1 MGKLP
6 TKQDLKS
13 VKGKEQDDVV
23 MALTQAIGPDET
35 IKLLEQCDMSK
46 HAAKLVP
53 NKKGNPDGPLPKWG
67 EPEGVEDAM
76 KKTPGQKKVAEGKDS
91 EHSWKAEGHYT
102 KDGKEWKG
110 LQHVYKGQIMTGKTH
125 TDESEPLYHFK
136 QLEKDVQQKVHAKI
150 QAEACWKGWKKRG
163 MKKKGDRMVPNCVKE
178 EVKTI
183 KVGEDTVGSDNCH
196 YALVMDRKVTAVGT
210 KDEMLAKCKEEGG
223 RVWVS
228 TKKVGEV
235 VEERSAQDPDIK
247 DRKGTQPAAYH
258 KGLKKTTKAKRD
270 AHFKKHGKK
279 ADDDASAYKD
289 APGDKKA
296 RKGDMPKSKYTKFVD
311 KMMDEEHSFH
321 VRLDHLDGDARQKKA
336 GDVLRKHEKAG
347 HIKYDGETDKGV
359 LFKAK
364 SKSHADR
371 LHKDLKPHATGV
383 EHMNESIMSKVSEA
397 KYAVDI
403 EGMPRFYMNS
413 DSPAKVKVALR
424 QMLKK
429 ASAVKSVTRTYDT
442 SIKADLRQ
450 RLKDAS
456 TDMHTNLVSESD
468 EVHARFMRAHGK
480 KASGHGR
487 WAFTTSRHGQS
498 QPGQTFVHTG
508 HFGDAHRKAK
518 KHFGKPVYVMEV
530 LKKSD
535 DMGTWVKDFQ
545 DSDAPQFK
553 GKSMKKRRQMA
564 IAAKLSAMRE
574 GTDAYGK
581 SVNKM
586 ADDKKKAAMSSSDK
600 NKLGKIAAM
609 MAKERQMKKEEV
621 DQMEEKRYKPPTATE
636 IAADKKKDRRG
647 KNRPSMTAKSVSNKI
662 YKNYKEEVEQVDEA
676 RYKVPKN
683 FAAMMAKKRKKAGT
697 SEFGRH
703 PDKKKAMQKES
714 ATFQH
719 TVAKHLAKKDGHDY
733 DRLPEYDRT
742 HNKHKEHYNDQAK
755 KKIAAG
761 HFDKGIHET
770 EIHFNADDKN
780 NSRSA
785 GAFVRHLSSKG
796 IEAHKAG
803 GSMHR
808 SIVKVTSKD
817 RAHHDYAKKKVAGRY
832 DVNVRSEET
841 KSWKK
846 DSGWKK
852 APAERKDEYGNT
864 IKKRNLAKHLARKA
878 MKSMEKKS

>member
-1 MGKLP
+1 MERGQLP

-23 MALTQAIGPDET
+23 MALTQAIGPDEA

-76 KKTPGQKKVAEGKDS
+76 KKTPGQKKVK
-91 EHSWKAEGHYT
+91 
-102 KDGKEWKG
+102 
-110 LQHVYKGQIMTGKTH
+110 
-125 TDESEPLYHFK
+125 
-136 QLEKDVQQKVHAKI
+136 
-150 QAEACWKGWKKRG
+150 EACWDGYKNVG
-163 MKKKGDRMVPNCVKE
+163 MKKKGKKRVPNCVPEEK

-183 KVGEDTVGSDNCH
+183 KVGEDAVGSDNCH

-228 TKKVGEV
+228 TKKVGDV

-279 ADDDASAYKD
+279 ADDDASAYQD

-311 KMMDEEHSFH
+311 KMMDEEHEIH
-321 VRLDHLDGDARQKKA
+321 VRLDHLDGDSRQKKA
-336 GDVLRKHEKAG
+336 GAVMRKHERAG
-347 HIKYDGETDKGV
+347 HIEYVGNTDKGV
-359 LFKAK
+359 VFKAK

-371 LHKDLKPHATGV
+371 LHRDLKPHATGV
-383 EHMNESIMSKVSEA
+383 EHMNEGMSPESQKAHRNMFKAAQKKKDDSAAQAEREKRLKAKGWVKNDRGGMSKVSEA

-403 EGMPRFYMNS
+403 EGMPRFYMDS
-413 DSPAKVKVALR
+413 DSPARVKIALR

-442 SIKADLRQ
+442 NIKADLRQ

-456 TDMHTNLVSESD
+456 TDMHTNLVGESD

-508 HFGDAHRKAK
+508 HFGDAHKKAK
-518 KHFGKPVYVMEV
+518 KHFGKPVYVMEK
-530 LKKSD
+530 LKASD
-535 DMGTWVKDFQ
+535 DMGKWVDDFK

-574 GTDAYGK
+574 STEAYGK

-586 ADDKKKAAMSSSDK
+586 ADDKKKAGISASDK
-600 NKLGKIAAM
+600 NKLGKLADM
-609 MAKERQMKKEEV
+609 MKKERK
-621 DQMEEKRYKPPTATE
+621 EETQIDELSKKTLGSYVKKATKSAVGATRDIATGNKPDDAHR
-636 IAADKKKDRRG
+636 I
-647 KNRPSMTAKSVSNKI
+647 SNKRAKGI
-662 YKNYKEEVEQVDEA
+662 NTAVNKLTKEDIDYMKSNQHPLDRSDAHHTQASFHTQEA
-676 RYKVPKN
+676 
-683 FAAMMAKKRKKAGT
+683 AKAKKAGDNVAH
-697 SEFGRH
+697 GQHKNAARH
-703 PDKKKAMQKES
+703 HTAAGDAWERHHAKVKKGMNVSPPHQMSK
-714 ATFQH
+714 
-719 TVAKHLAKKDGHDY
+719 VAHSSTQNAAGMNEEKQKKDHQTISY
-733 DRLPEYDRT
+733 VT
-742 HNKHKEHYNDQAK
+742 HGGQKGKVQVHKDNAFKALNHYR
-755 KKIAAG
+755 
-761 HFDKGIHET
+761 
-770 EIHFNADDKN
+770 KN
-780 NSRSA
+780 NKSA
-785 GAFVRHLSSKG
+785 QF
-796 IEAHKAG
+796 
-803 GSMHR
+803 
-808 SIVKVTSKD
+808 
-817 RAHHDYAKKKVAGRY
+817 
-832 DVNVRSEET
+832 EET
-841 KSWKK
+841 GSWKK
-846 DSGWKK
+846 DSGWRK

-864 IKKRNLAKHLARKA
+864 IKKQNIAKHLARKA